1 MTPQEIAIEAAE
13 AVKEVAND
21 VLRRHADADPS
32 NQSILIGDAILPECA
47 ALILTAAAK
56 IVRESGCL
64 EALAPF
70 ATFHECYQAKPMAN
84 MSDEFYGI
92 HTGTPHEASIRHTD
106 MKRAAAALTALRALT
121 DHSGKQP

>member
-1 MTPQEIAIEAAE
+1 MTPQQIAKEAAE
-13 AVKEVAND
+13 AI
-21 VLRRHADADPS
+21 RHSDS
-32 NQSILIGDAILPECA
+32 LCNNVEEMT